1 MNQEDKI
8 ESIKEAFNVSLK
20 NFEII
25 PTKNSH
31 KSKLIIA
38 IVSTFLIL
46 AAATTLLIGYFKLDW
61 FKNEIYKV
69 DANITREVNQAN
81 FFAETKKVNTKMAL
95 TKDKYEEQ
103 TYEVNTD
110 FMVYLKDKTQLGNND
125 NLYSASLVIL
135 KSKMTT
141 KDKEY

>member
-1 MNQEDKI
+1 MNQ
-8 ESIKEAFNVSLK
+8 
-20 NFEII
+20 
-25 PTKNSH
+25 
-31 KSKLIIA
+31 A
-38 IVSTFLIL
+38 I
-46 AAATTLLIGYFKLDW
+46 
-61 FKNEIYKV
+61 
-69 DANITREVNQAN
+69 

-125 NLYSASLVIL
+125 NLYSGSLVIL

-141 KDKEY
+141 KDKEYELPSFDIRDEKKERILKIIQMVHNILLDISHFMKMVR